1 MSTNFNDATTLLRT
15 ELADS
20 DAAPDAAART
30 ADKGAI
36 GIAAVRASVRLQ
48 SIDILRGLVI
58 MLMALDHVRDYFTN
72 TRFIALDATQITVPI
87 FFTRWITHFCA
98 PTFIFLAGVSA
109 YLVSLRCSRSELRRF
124 LLTRGLWLIFLE
136 VTVVSFAWGFGS
148 MYSVGIVLQVIWAIG
163 ASMVLM
169 AALVNLPI
177 GVLATIGVVMIAGH
191 NLLDGFMPTP
201 GTAGAAIWTFLH
213 LQAPIAPFFVVYPLI
228 PWVGVMALGY
238 VAGQLFEMESA
249 QRRRILLIA
258 GCSALVTFVLL
269 RFTNVYG
276 DPQRWVHSPDLVRS
290 LLSFLNVEKYPP
302 SLLYLLVTLGAAALL
317 LAKFENV
324 QGKWAEVLQTF
335 GRVPLFFYV
344 LHILLAHGAAG
355 LIAMAMG
362 YGTRVL
368 NAIFLTLPPDWGFD
382 LPVIYLGWILVLV
395 TLYPACRWFAGVKQ
409 RRRDWWLAYL

>member
-1 MSTNFNDATTLLRT
+1 
-15 ELADS
+15 
-20 DAAPDAAART
+20 
-30 ADKGAI
+30 
-36 GIAAVRASVRLQ
+36 
-48 SIDILRGLVI
+48 
-58 MLMALDHVRDYFTN
+58 
-72 TRFIALDATQITVPI
+72 
-87 FFTRWITHFCA
+87 
-98 PTFIFLAGVSA
+98 
-109 YLVSLRCSRSELRRF
+109 
-124 LLTRGLWLIFLE
+124 
-136 VTVVSFAWGFGS
+136 
-148 MYSVGIVLQVIWAIG
+148 
-163 ASMVLM
+163 
-169 AALVNLPI
+169 
-177 GVLATIGVVMIAGH
+177 
-191 NLLDGFMPTP
+191 
-201 GTAGAAIWTFLH
+201 
-213 LQAPIAPFFVVYPLI
+213 
-228 PWVGVMALGY
+228 

-249 QRRRILLIA
+249 QRRRILLVA
-258 GCSALVTFVLL
+258 GCSALATFVLL
-269 RFTNVYG
+269 RFANAYG

-302 SLLYLLVTLGAAALL
+302 SLLYLLFTLGAAALL

-382 LPVIYLGWILVLV
+382 LPVIYLGWILLLV